1 MFVLGFQEIVPL
13 TAQQIVQT
21 DPEKRFVEWS
31 GVTGLAILTHLHH
44 DRRVWETRLMD
55 VFDRRGNKTC
65 DYVLLRSEQVE
76 LILCCSLRM
85 LIVFPARGNCLDDFC
100 QVRADL
106 RYTECG
112 SYNPEGGCR
121 AKISISDTLN

>member
-31 GVTGLAILTHLHH
+31 GLSILTHVYH
-44 DRRVWETRLMD
+44 DRRVWETKLMD

-76 LILCCSLRM
+76 LT
-85 LIVFPARGNCLDDFC
+85 P
-100 QVRADL
+100 
-106 RYTECG
+106 
-112 SYNPEGGCR
+112 
-121 AKISISDTLN
+121 